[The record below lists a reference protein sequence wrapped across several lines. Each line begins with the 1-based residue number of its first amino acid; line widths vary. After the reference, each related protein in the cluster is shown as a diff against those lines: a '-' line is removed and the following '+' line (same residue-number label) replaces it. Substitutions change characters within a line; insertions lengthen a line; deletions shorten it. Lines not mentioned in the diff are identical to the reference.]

1 MKEIFR
7 KSLII
12 TIYMIFVIG
21 VGNGLLFLVGLI
33 AEVGSI
39 ILTLLAAV
47 VAMFIFV
54 FSIIAILRFIERFTK
69 RF

>member
-1 MKEIFR
+1 MKEILR

-21 VGNGLLFLVGLI
+21 VGNSLLFLVGLI

-39 ILTLLAAV
+39 ILTVLAAGV
-47 VAMFIFV
+47 GLFIFV
-54 FSIIAILRFIERFTK
+54 FLLLAISRFIDRFY
-69 RF
+69 

>member
-54 FSIIAILRFIERFTK
+54 FSIIAILRFIERFTEQ
-69 RF
+69 F

>member
-1 MKEIFR
+1 MKEIL
-7 KSLII
+7 KESLVI
-12 TIYMIFVIG
+12 TGYMISIFVVGIG
-21 VGNGLLFLVGLI
+21 LFFLVGLI

-39 ILTLLAAV
+39 ILTVLAAV